1 MTSQSSLLNDLLPEI
16 FPIVASLL
24 PLHATPSTLLSLA
37 LVNKHTASIVLPLV
51 YSRLILKNED
61 DALKVIQKLLDE
73 PELGKVVRELHILS
87 DLSVATRNGER
98 PFDVVRGLEKVI
110 AAGSLPYIHTLGLEL
125 LTGWHYDDEF
135 EAVEGFGEL
144 RREFW
149 EALRK
154 NCPRLRGLVLRD
166 IADNEEDPWLE
177 ESGLLEIQDITSLTV
192 KFKELTLNKSSGE
205 KLVKSIASLSN
216 SLHTL
221 NLAPNSTDFVS
232 VSPIFAFDF
241 PSLRSL
247 SLATLSLGTTEEAMA
262 FWERHPTIEYLNI
275 VDADWKAPWFT
286 NNLPNSFLPRLK
298 HLKAHFKDVR
308 SLAPILHQL
317 VSLTVYESINAQV
330 PYLLRSVLPDGLPH
344 LKALSIEQS
353 PSASSKNVNN
363 EGSLWYETAEGE
375 FKEVKV
381 HKGSRS
387 VVDGYIHS
395 IARGAPNIEEL
406 SFPSYSIDV
415 AEFVRVPFQLLLI
428 APSNFESQ
436 ANIADE
442 LAALSK
448 LQRFYHSGMSTSL
461 SDISE
466 EEREAVLASVQIL
479 AEAYPSLTTVVDTS
493 SVNLPFVTARI
504 ARDGEGKVSKVDL
517 GTGYGVLI
525 GNDDEAF
532 PRL

>member
-37 LVNKHTASIVLPLV
+37 LVNKHISTIVLPLV

-135 EAVEGFGEL
+135 EPVEGFGEL

-166 IADNEEDPWLE
+166 IADNEDDPWLE

-192 KFKELTLNKSSGE
+192 KFKELTLNKTNGE
-205 KLVKSIASLSN
+205 KLVKNIASLSG

-221 NLAPNSTDFVS
+221 NLAPHSTDFVS
-232 VSPIFAFDF
+232 ASPIFALDF
-241 PSLRSL
+241 PVLRSL
-247 SLATLSLGTTEEAMA
+247 SLSLSLGTTEEAMA
-262 FWERHPTIEYLNI
+262 FLERHPTIEYLNI
-275 VDADWKAPWFT
+275 ADPDWNAPWFT
-286 NNLPNSFLPRLK
+286 NSLPNAFLPRLK

-308 SLAPILHQL
+308 TLAPILHQL

-330 PYLLRSVLPDGLPH
+330 PYLLHSVLPDGLPN
-344 LKALSIEQS
+344 LKALRIEQS

-363 EGSLWYETAEGE
+363 EGSLWYETADGD
-375 FKEVKV
+375 FKEAKV

-395 IARGAPNIEEL
+395 VARGAPNIEEL

-415 AEFVRVPFQLLLI
+415 ADF
-428 APSNFESQ
+428 

-442 LAALSK
+442 LAGLSN
-448 LQRFYHSGMSTSL
+448 LQRFYHSGMNSSL
-461 SDISE
+461 ADISE
-466 EEREAVLASVQIL
+466 EEQEAVLANVQIL
-479 AEAYPSLTTVVDTS
+479 AEACPSLTAVVDTS

-504 ARDGEGKVSKVDL
+504 VRDGEGKVSKVAL